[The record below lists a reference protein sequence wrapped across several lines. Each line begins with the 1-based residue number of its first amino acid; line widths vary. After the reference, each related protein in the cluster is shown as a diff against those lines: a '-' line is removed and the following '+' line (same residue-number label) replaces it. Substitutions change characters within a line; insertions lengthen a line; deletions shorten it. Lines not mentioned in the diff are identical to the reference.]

1 MPKPTVKNTGRSLE
15 QLILA
20 ANAADAKRAKQV
32 PKTAE
37 EKAKEEYEKI
47 LEAFNKH
54 TEEVKTKID
63 NMHQKNLFKLQP
75 IPRFPYMEECIDE

>member
-1 MPKPTVKNTGRSLE
+1 MNLEDIKKIKAGVAQAKPAIPAKKGRSLE

-20 ANAADAKRAKQV
+20 ANAADEKRAKQV

-54 TEEVKTKID
+54 TEEVI
-63 NMHQKNLFKLQP
+63 Q
-75 IPRFPYMEECIDE
+75 E